1 MCQQP
6 KTTGTASAGKTLLPT
21 RSPAEAVS
29 FCGHLFCRRYF
40 PARYNFLAVLQI
52 KRIYEAPQPSDGCR
66 ILVDRVWP
74 RGVSK
79 ERAEIALWLKEIGP
93 STALRKWFGHPKH
106 WPEFQKRY
114 RQELRDKSE
123 LAARINQ
130 LENEHRVVTLV
141 FSAREEERN
150 QAVVLRDFLAKRPRR
165 SERRR
170 ADKSERRRV
179 HEKACG

>member
-1 MCQQP
+1 MRAA
-6 KTTGTASAGKTLLPT
+6 KDHWNASAGTTLLPT

-52 KRIYEAPQPSDGCR
+52 KRIYEAPQPSDGH
-66 ILVDRVWP
+66 
-74 RGVSK
+74 
-79 ERAEIALWLKEIGP
+79 
-93 STALRKWFGHPKH
+93 HPKH
-106 WPEFQKRY
+106 RPEFQKRY
-114 RQELRDKSE
+114 RQELCDKSE
-123 LAARINQ
+123 LAARIKQ
-130 LENEHRVVTLV
+130 LENEHGVVTLV
-141 FSAREEERN
+141 FSVRDEERN

-170 ADKSERRRV
+170 ADKSERRRA

>member
-1 MCQQP
+1 VQP

-29 FCGHLFCRRYF
+29 FSASFLPPIFSCALQF
-40 PARYNFLAVLQI
+40 PRVLQI
-52 KRIYEAPQPSDGCR
+52 KRIYEAPQPSDGH
-66 ILVDRVWP
+66 
-74 RGVSK
+74 
-79 ERAEIALWLKEIGP
+79 
-93 STALRKWFGHPKH
+93 HPKH

-114 RQELRDKSE
+114 RQELRDKRE
-123 LAARINQ
+123 LTARIKQ
-130 LENEHRVVTLV
+130 LENEHGVVTLV
-141 FSAREEERN
+141 FSARDEERN

-170 ADKSERRRV
+170 ADKSERRRA